1 MSTGRTIT
9 WTREK
14 YLLLVKQYEA
24 AAAARKASFTLEL
37 PRGENIE
44 LDTGYARYLLEYLG
58 PDFAAAPDQP
68 RRPYN
73 EGEEGQ

>member
-1 MSTGRTIT
+1 MSTGKTII

-14 YLLLVKQYEA
+14 YLLLGKQYEA
-24 AAAARKASFTLEL
+24 AAAARKTSFKLEL
-37 PRGENIE
+37 PRGEEIE

-58 PDFAAAPDQP
+58 PDFAAAPDQS